1 MLLNNNLPVNDN
13 TSREVHYRSG
23 ESLSKTDVRIGVQK
37 TRRKQRRTKTRL
49 GSVALSEFES
59 GSSVTVWVNAGE
71 NTRQE

>member
-13 TSREVHYRSG
+13 TSREMHYRSG
-23 ESLSKTDVRIGVQK
+23 ESLSKVDARIGVQK
-37 TRRKQRRTKTRL
+37 TQRKQRRTKTRL

-59 GSSVTVWVNAGE
+59 SVTVWVNAGE